1 MKSEDTLV
9 TPLTP
14 TPEDDILEVPGISNS
29 EEEEMLAKYHHENA
43 IYLYC
48 VVDRQVATT
57 IITKN
62 NCTLPIKLYETQAV
76 AHRAVANTNI
86 QNKVTL
92 RFPVTIQANKLYYY
106 DEFTMTD
113 DMIKDKTGKAKA
125 EFIEHCSYTRTFNK
139 SLHCIEYLIKDNSIL
154 SSPQIV

>member
-1 MKSEDTLV
+1 MTNKDTL
-9 TPLTP
+9 TKDLTP
-14 TPEDDILEVPGISNS
+14 TDCSDVLELFSDTS

-48 VVDRQVATT
+48 IVDRQVAKA

-113 DMIKDKTGKAKA
+113 EMIKDKTGKAKA
-125 EFIEHCSYTRTFNK
+125 EFIEQCSYTRTFNK